1 MTYIHAFVLFLFQ
14 NDLSQLQLLIEKW
27 RSCSQQLLYELQS
40 AMSANKKL
48 SLIQLIDHYR
58 LDDKLLH
65 CNGNEEEFI
74 GI

>member
-1 MTYIHAFVLFLFQ
+1 MTYICAFFLFLFQ

-65 CNGNEEEFI
+65 YNRNEEEFI
-74 GI
+74 GV